1 MSQQQQD
8 SIETPY
14 GWVILAA
21 SLVVITA
28 AVASN
33 YLVVIGIK
41 PMAEAMGW
49 PRWVTSSAYS
59 VMALGSGV
67 GGIFVGLWADKRG
80 IGTPLALAGVSM
92 ATGAILISQNDDPV
106 LLIVICFLF
115 MGVCGNGAVFSPLI
129 ANATRWFDRRRG
141 IAVAIVMGGQNMAGA
156 VWSPTFEAAFS
167 EIGWRQTWL
176 IYGLLVALVLVP
188 FSFILRR
195 MPPQAAAG
203 KAAPVER
210 HAIESRLHPLLVQ
223 GLLCM
228 AIIGCCVAMAM
239 PVVHIAAYCSDLGFG
254 LDDGALMLSVLLT
267 CGFISRM
274 VFGVISDRIG
284 GLMTIFIGA
293 GMQCLALALYT
304 FIDSLMG
311 LYLVSGLFGLVFGG
325 IVPSYALATRQF
337 FPARQAAAR
346 IGVIFMAGYV
356 GMAGGGF
363 AGGVIYDMTLDY
375 KLAFLVGVIFNVVNL
390 VCLALLLSSR
400 VRASRVGGRLPF
412 DAQGRMM
419 GKPITPAGNAPCQ
432 KKNGIISPS

>member
-1 MSQQQQD
+1 MPATGHTMAQHGHD
-8 SIETPY
+8 SVETPF

-21 SLVVITA
+21 SLAVITA

-59 VMALGSGV
+59 AMAIGSGI
-67 GGIFVGLWADKRG
+67 GGIFVGIYADKRG
-80 IGTPLALAGVSM
+80 IALPLAIAGLSF
-92 ATGAILISQNDDPV
+92 AAGGILISQNDDPV
-106 LLIVICFLF
+106 LLILICFVFL
-115 MGVCGNGAVFSPLI
+115 GVCGNGAVFSPLI
-129 ANATRWFDRRRG
+129 ANTTRWFDRRRG
-141 IAVAIVMGGQNMAGA
+141 IAVAIVMGGQNLSGA
-156 VWSPTFEAAFS
+156 LWSPTFEAAFQ

-176 IYGLLVALVLVP
+176 TYGLLVALVLVP
-188 FSFILRR
+188 FSFVFRR
-195 MPPQAAAG
+195 RPPQVAAG

-267 CGFISRM
+267 CGFVSRM

-293 GMQCLALALYT
+293 GMQCLALSLYT
-304 FIDSLMG
+304 FIDSLTG

-325 IVPSYALATRQF
+325 IVPSYALATRQL
-337 FPARQAAAR
+337 FPASQAAAR
-346 IGVIFMAGYV
+346 IGVIFMAGYI

-363 AGGVIYDMTLDY
+363 AGGVIFDLTLDY
-375 KLAFLVGVIFNVVNL
+375 KMAFMTGVVFNVINL
-390 VCLALLLSSR
+390 ICLSLLLLSR
-400 VRASRVGGRLPF
+400 
-412 DAQGRMM
+412 
-419 GKPITPAGNAPCQ
+419 GKRHPLLLQPAE
-432 KKNGIISPS
+432 

>member
-1 MSQQQQD
+1 MTSSSPRPPLD

-21 SLVVITA
+21 SLAVITA

-59 VMALGSGV
+59 VMALGSGI

-80 IGTPLALAGVSM
+80 IGLPLVVAGLSM
-92 ATGAILISQNDDPV
+92 ATGGILISQNDDPL
-106 LLIVICFLF
+106 LLILICFVFL
-115 MGVCGNGAVFSPLI
+115 GVCGNGAVFSPLI

-141 IAVAIVMGGQNMAGA
+141 IAVAIVMGGQNLAGA
-156 VWSPTFEAAFS
+156 VWAPTFELSFQ
-167 EIGWRQTWL
+167 EVGWRQTWL
-176 IYGLLVALVLVP
+176 VYGLVVACVIVP

-195 MPPQAAAG
+195 RAPQVAAG
-203 KAAPVER
+203 SPTPVER
-210 HAIESRLHPLLVQ
+210 HAIETNLHPLVVQ
-223 GLLCM
+223 GLLCF

-254 LDDGALMLSVLLT
+254 LDQGAAMLSVLLT
-267 CGFISRM
+267 CGFASRM
-274 VFGVISDRIG
+274 VFGWVSDKIG
-284 GLMTIFIGA
+284 GLKTIFIGA

-304 FIDSLMG
+304 FIDSLTG

-325 IVPSYALATRQF
+325 IVPSYALATRQLF
-337 FPARQAAAR
+337 LARQAAAR
-346 IGVIFMAGYV
+346 IGVIFMAGYI

-363 AGGVIYDMTLDY
+363 AGGVIYDVTLDY
-375 KLAFLVGVIFNVVNL
+375 KLAFLMGVVFNVMNL
-390 VCLALLLSSR
+390 ICLSLLLIAR
-400 VRASRVGGRLPF
+400 N
-412 DAQGRMM
+412 
-419 GKPITPAGNAPCQ
+419 KPQPMTLQPAE
-432 KKNGIISPS
+432 